1 MDTLKALS
9 YQCFFFCQTDL
20 DSSIITKGVKRSM
33 SEATNEVKNILS
45 YDLKPAQVVEAMSVA
60 DAVRDSLMIWG
71 SPGIGK
77 SAIAKQYA
85 DNNYPLIKDN
95 QGKLQ
100 YLLQRAEDPDDEM
113 VSMNDYHDFKNSL
126 LDQETNFIDFR
137 LSQIEPSDLR
147 GIPIPVKMFYDANYK
162 QIRESEIESTPGYIE
177 ETGVVWAAPSMLKLP
192 KDWKGVIL
200 FDEINSA
207 MPIVQA
213 ASYQLILDR
222 RVGELVL
229 PDSALILA
237 AGNRE
242 TDGGVTFSLAT
253 PLRDRMTHVE
263 MVPDYNDWIEN
274 YAIPNM
280 LNPGTIAFIKQTGSR
295 LFNTLSPKD
304 PSHSGGSSPRS
315 WTRVSDIENVRKA
328 RDTSS
333 AVYKA
338 LVAGRVGSTAGI
350 EYTTYIE
357 NMADVPDVMD
367 ILEGTV
373 TDFGEHKQEVS
384 KNYFITISLTQKI
397 IEFGRMRNE
406 RKVVEDWCKYCTNFI
421 QFIDSQFAKEQS
433 ELIVHAIRTITDA
446 EINITYNEV
455 PAFKDFVRKFGPLL
469 RKARSMK

>member
-1 MDTLKALS
+1 
-9 YQCFFFCQTDL
+9 
-20 DSSIITKGVKRSM
+20 M
-33 SEATNEVKNILS
+33 SDAIKEVPTNILS

-60 DAVRDSLMIWG
+60 DEVHDSLMIWG

-77 SAIAKQYA
+77 SAIALQYA
-85 DNNYPLIKDN
+85 NENYPLLKN
-95 QGKLQ
+95 NKGKLH
-100 YLLQRAEDPDDEM
+100 YLLQRAEDPEDTLVTM
-113 VSMNDYHDFKNSL
+113 QDYHNFKDSL

-147 GIPIPVKMFYDANYK
+147 GIPIPVKMYYDANGK
-162 QIRESEIESTPGYIE
+162 QIRESEISLHPDYVE
-177 ETGVVWAAPSMLKLP
+177 ETGVVWASPSILKLP

-229 PDSALILA
+229 PDNALILA

-253 PLRDRMTHVE
+253 PLRDRMTHIE
-263 MVPDYNDWIEN
+263 MIPDYNDWIEN

-315 WTRVSDIENVRKA
+315 WTRVSDIENVRK
-328 RDTSS
+328 RKNTSS

-338 LVAGRVGSTAGI
+338 LIAGRVGSTAGI

-357 NMADVPDVMD
+357 NMASLPDVMD

-373 TDFGEHKQEVS
+373 TDFGEHKKEVS
-384 KNYFITISLTQKI
+384 KNYFIAISLTQKI
-397 IEFGRMRNE
+397 IEFGRARTE
-406 RKVVEDWCKYCTNFI
+406 RKEVPDEDWARYVTNFI
-421 QFIDSQFAKEQS
+421 QFIDKEFAKDQT
-433 ELIVHAIRTITDA
+433 ELIIHSIRTITDA
-446 EINITYNEV
+446 EINITYNDV
-455 PAFKDFVRKFGPLL
+455 PAFKDFVRKYGPLI

>member
-1 MDTLKALS
+1 
-9 YQCFFFCQTDL
+9 
-20 DSSIITKGVKRSM
+20 M
-33 SEATNEVKNILS
+33 SEVTKEVQDILS
-45 YDLKPAQVVEAMSVA
+45 YNLKPLQVVEAMSVA

-77 SAIAKQYA
+77 SAIALQYA
-85 DNNYPLIKDN
+85 NDNYPLRKDN
-95 QGKLQ
+95 VGKLQ
-100 YLLQRAEDPDDEM
+100 YLLQRAQDPEDSLVTME
-113 VSMNDYHDFKNSL
+113 DYHNFSCSL

-147 GIPIPVKMFYDANYK
+147 GIPIPVKMFYDENGT
-162 QIRESEIESTPGYIE
+162 QISESEIHLYPGYIE
-177 ETGVVWAAPSMLKLP
+177 ETGVVWASPNILKLP

-229 PDSALILA
+229 PENALILA

-253 PLRDRMTHVE
+253 PLRDRMTHIE

-304 PSHSGGSSPRS
+304 ASHSGGSSPRS
-315 WTRVSDIENVRKA
+315 WTRVSDIENVRKKKGM
-328 RDTSS
+328 SS

-338 LVAGRVGSTAGI
+338 LIAGRVGSTAGI

-357 NMADVPDVMD
+357 NMADLPDVMD
-367 ILEGTV
+367 ILNGIV
-373 TDFGEHKQEVS
+373 TDFSEHKQEVS

-397 IEFGRMRNE
+397 IEFGRSRNE
-406 RKVVEDWCKYCTNFI
+406 RKAIITDEEWCKYCSNFI
-421 QFIDSQFAKEQS
+421 EFIDSQFAKEQS
-433 ELIVHAIRTITDA
+433 ELIVHAIRTLTDA
-446 EINITYNEV
+446 GINITYSEV
-455 PAFKDFVRKFGPLL
+455 PKFKDFVRKYGPLL
-469 RKARSMK
+469 RKARQMK

>member
-1 MDTLKALS
+1 
-9 YQCFFFCQTDL
+9 
-20 DSSIITKGVKRSM
+20 M
-33 SEATNEVKNILS
+33 SETTKEVQDILS
-45 YDLKPAQVVEAMSVA
+45 YNLKPAQVVEAITIA
-60 DAVRDSLMIWG
+60 DAVKDSLMIWG

-77 SAIAKQYA
+77 SAIALQYA
-85 DNNYPLIKDN
+85 NEHYPLLKDN
-95 QGKLQ
+95 IAKLQ
-100 YLLQRAEDPDDEM
+100 YLLQRAEDQTDTL
-113 VSMNDYHDFKNSL
+113 VSMQDYIDFKNSL

-147 GIPIPVKMFYDANYK
+147 GIPIPVKMFYDENGK
-162 QIRESEIESTPGYIE
+162 HIRENDIQEHPNYVE
-177 ETGVVWAAPSMLKLP
+177 ETGVVWASPNILKLP

-229 PDSALILA
+229 PDNALILA

-242 TDGGVTFSLAT
+242 TDGGVTFNLAT
-253 PLRDRMTHVE
+253 PLRDRMTHIE

-280 LNPGTIAFIKQTGSR
+280 LNPGTIAFIKQTGAR
-295 LFNTLSPKD
+295 HFNTLSPKD

-315 WTRVSDIENVRKA
+315 WTRVAEIENIRK
-328 RDTSS
+328 RHNTSS

-357 NMADVPDVMD
+357 NMAQLPDVMD
-367 ILEGTV
+367 ILNGVV
-373 TDFGEHKQEVS
+373 TDFGEHKKEVS
-384 KNYFITISLTQKI
+384 KNYFIAISLTQKI
-397 IEFGRMRNE
+397 IEFGRS
-406 RKVVEDWCKYCTNFI
+406 RKESKTVSDEDWRNYVTNYINFL
-421 QFIDSQFAKEQS
+421 DSQFAKDQT
-433 ELIVHAIRTITDA
+433 ELIVHSIRMITAA
-446 EINITYNEV
+446 EIIITYSEV
-455 PAFKDFVRKFGPLL
+455 PAFKDFVKTYGPLI
-469 RKARSMK
+469 RKVRTMN